1 MIQVYNCKERFGYTY
16 LWTCNR
22 TMQNILFAYCEGRS
36 SLWNMFLGWRKT
48 NKIKNDNIEQ
58 MFFWIPSRKVN
69 ILIKLA
75 EDCEKSA

>member
-1 MIQVYNCKERFGYTY
+1 MIQVYNCKEHFGYTY
-16 LWTCNR
+16 LWTCNE

-36 SLWNMFLGWRKT
+36 TWWNMFFGWRKT
-48 NKIKNDNIEQ
+48 CKIKIDNTEQ

-75 EDCEKSA
+75 EGCEKNA